1 MCTCIPSAKP
11 ARNQPHPTLRMPGG
25 KAKCG
30 ATLSILGLELRCN
43 CVVSSTQAAH
53 RLTRWCGAEGN
64 TSAGGK
70 HVLYYPKTF
79 LRMLEEKGITPDE
92 SAVRAVLAWVLWL
105 KIRTLP
111 KAMQQADTWLSQLSV
126 LAEQRGVP
134 SEPLPGV
141 NLEFLDIL
149 RSTTSGNDTTKNACP
164 LKTEVRAA

>member
-1 MCTCIPSAKP
+1 
-11 ARNQPHPTLRMPGG
+11 MPGG

-79 LRMLEEKGITPDE
+79 LRMLKEKGITPDE